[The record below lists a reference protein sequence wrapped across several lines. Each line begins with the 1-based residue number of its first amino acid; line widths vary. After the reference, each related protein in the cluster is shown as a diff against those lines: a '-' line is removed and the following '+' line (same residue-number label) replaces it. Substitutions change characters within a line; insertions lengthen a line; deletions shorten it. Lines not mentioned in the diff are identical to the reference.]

1 MKLNYQ
7 PNIKRWNKKM
17 NKKKKVNLVNMPMDF
32 LKFKRVFFPKLFF
45 YYIVKRKT
53 NDHIIELN

>member
-1 MKLNYQ
+1 
-7 PNIKRWNKKM
+7 M